1 MKFSKNVNNKKHA
14 PKLRKIRIIFDIE
27 NWLWKSEI
35 VILRLFDLER
45 RLIWQKKNYD
55 KVLFFTQLTSHL
67 MRKLQKKILNV
78 IYYTSI
84 GQFKIYRLVNAERVP
99 SLSSF
104 LTTFMNAPKPQS
116 TTLSE
121 EQVLNSWL
129 ISLQLDIF
137 SYSEFIISVLEFP
150 DY

>member
-1 MKFSKNVNNKKHA
+1 
-14 PKLRKIRIIFDIE
+14 
-27 NWLWKSEI
+27 
-35 VILRLFDLER
+35 
-45 RLIWQKKNYD
+45 
-55 KVLFFTQLTSHL
+55 